1 MEDSSEQDNDYN
13 FRDKRVDRA
22 LDQLGYTGPD
32 IFYSPL
38 QGWIFWTSLLLILV
52 ASTIFWL
59 LLWLWPLLPL
69 MLCLSY
75 LFNAYR
81 SNNFAL
87 SENQLIIINPNF
99 PFRKVTLLDLKDIE
113 SVRVDCDTLSRVAS
127 FLILAFGNNY
137 IEVKTA
143 AGTQRFYCAY
153 LQQWNAYSRNLT
165 EKGIDDLDVALK
177 KRGIATI
184 FGADVE

>member
-1 MEDSSEQDNDYN
+1 
-13 FRDKRVDRA
+13 
-22 LDQLGYTGPD
+22 
-32 IFYSPL
+32 
-38 QGWIFWTSLLLILV
+38 
-52 ASTIFWL
+52 
-59 LLWLWPLLPL
+59 
-69 MLCLSY
+69 
-75 LFNAYR
+75 
-81 SNNFAL
+81 
-87 SENQLIIINPNF
+87 
-99 PFRKVTLLDLKDIE
+99 LDLKDIE